1 MTAVKKVSI
10 FGSLVLIIAIGGFGL
25 YEWIEKDTINASTI
39 FFVSLGIGFLF
50 QSITWGEMDGK
61 HEGKK
66 DELEKHITLISSKVS
81 YYVLLILMVIVLFLS
96 ERVTALND
104 IENIPLVIVIGL
116 AFVTLPI
123 IEFFISMKYRLK

>member
-10 FGSLVLIIAIGGFGL
+10 FCSLVLIIAIGGFGL
-25 YEWIEKDTINASTI
+25 YEWVVKDTINASTI
-39 FFVSLGIGFLF
+39 FFVFMGVGFLF

-66 DELEKHITLISSKVS
+66 DELEKHITLLSSKVS
-81 YYVLLILMVIVLFLS
+81 YYVLLILMVIVLVLS
-96 ERVTALND
+96 ERVTAMND